1 MMSTTPSLA
10 DYPLQTYEKLRY
22 ADTDRQ
28 GHVNNATFST
38 MLETGRVEL
47 LYAPDEPLHEI
58 GCAFVIASLHLD
70 FRGEIVWPGQ
80 VDIGTRVAAIG
91 KSSLTLEQGLFQ
103 EGRCVA
109 TAQTVIVQMNET
121 SRRSQPLNEAAV
133 RQLTKLMPKHG

>member
-1 MMSTTPSLA
+1 MISIKPVLT

-47 LYAPDEPLHEI
+47 LYDPDKPLREN

-70 FRGEIVWPGQ
+70 FLGEITWPGR

-103 EGRCVA
+103 AGQCVA
-109 TAQTVIVQMNET
+109 TAQTIIVQMNEN
-121 SRRSQPLNEAAV
+121 SRRSQPLSEVAV
-133 RQLTKLMPKHG
+133 GHLTELMPQHD